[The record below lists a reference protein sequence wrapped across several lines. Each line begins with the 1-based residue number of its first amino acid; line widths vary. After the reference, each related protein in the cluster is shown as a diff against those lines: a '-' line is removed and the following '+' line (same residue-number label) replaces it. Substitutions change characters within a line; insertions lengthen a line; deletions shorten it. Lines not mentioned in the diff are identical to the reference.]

1 MSRTPSRTLVMLSAC
16 VGALALPAVASV
28 ASAQQPAAPLPRAN
42 TEKLMLSLSLGG
54 ASISSDEFED
64 ERESGGGFSLE
75 AGWGF
80 TRSFTLLVD
89 ASGSVLGDDDDEF
102 VLIHF
107 DLLGRWNF
115 ASPQRAWV
123 PFIEGGISARVAG
136 QDDIEVVDEE
146 GGASQEVDLEIS
158 GGGFTFGGGIQYHV
172 APAWA
177 LGAGLKWTVG
187 EFSTVKVNNVSV
199 DGFELDATSTRLN
212 FGVTW
217 RPMLGRR

>member
-1 MSRTPSRTLVMLSAC
+1 MSAC

-28 ASAQQPAAPLPRAN
+28 ASAQQAAAPLPRAN
-42 TEKLMLSLSLGG
+42 TEKLMLSFSLGG

-64 ERESGGGFSLE
+64 ERESGGGFSLQ

-80 TRSFTLLVD
+80 TRLFTLLVD
-89 ASGSVLGDDDDEF
+89 ASGAVLGDDDDEF
-102 VLIHF
+102 VLLHF
-107 DLLGRWNF
+107 DLLGRLNF
-115 ASPQRAWV
+115 TSPQRAWV

-136 QDDIEVVDEE
+136 QDDIEIEDDE
-146 GGASQEVDLEIS
+146 GGGSQEVDLEIS

-187 EFSTVKVNNVSV
+187 EFSEVKVNNVSV

>member
-1 MSRTPSRTLVMLSAC
+1 
-16 VGALALPAVASV
+16 
-28 ASAQQPAAPLPRAN
+28 
-42 TEKLMLSLSLGG
+42 MLSLSLGG
-54 ASISSDEFED
+54 ASISSDDLED
-64 ERESGGGFSLE
+64 ERESGGGFSLQ

-89 ASGSVLGDDDDEF
+89 ASGSVLGNDDDEF

-123 PFIEGGISARVAG
+123 PFVEGGISARVAG
-136 QDDIEVVDEE
+136 QDDIEIVDEE
-146 GGASQEVDLEIS
+146 GGGSQEVDLELS

-217 RPMLGRR
+217 RPMLPRR